1 MRYKSEA
8 MGASKRF
15 LMLMGVLFAGSAFAN
30 SPVILFPS
38 VGTPHR
44 VTVSGRV
51 LKSAPTQGSSI
62 FSKNLRRLLMPNWEG
77 ASVEVRLLGQALK
90 TVSGADGH
98 FEVTFLSPEG
108 FPLGVARAE
117 AKVAGRPA
125 AGATVNVTDP
135 DAPFMVISDFDDT
148 LAHTHVTSK
157 RALFKAALLQDET
170 SQEVIDGMSVFMNCL
185 AEGKEARPAFALV
198 SGSPVQYAPR
208 VEAFLNRHRFPLF
221 GLYLRDLGPSTL
233 SDYKQPVIRAL
244 LKAMPHPVVLVGDSG
259 EHDPEVY
266 AQIRSEFPDRVK
278 AIFIRDAGHADDL
291 KRFEKM
297 TLFKT
302 PDQAAQVAEAAELMP
317 AGCYAKTHADKKQ

>member
-1 MRYKSEA
+1 

-15 LMLMGVLFAGSAFAN
+15 LMFMGVLFAGSAFAN

-38 VGTPHR
+38 VGTPHK

-51 LKSAPTQGSSI
+51 LKSAPTQGSST
-62 FSKNLRRLLMPNWEG
+62 FSKNLRRLLTPNLEG
-77 ASVEVRLLGQALK
+77 VGVEVRLLGQSLK
-90 TVSGADGH
+90 TVSGDDGN
-98 FEVTFLSPEG
+98 FEVTFSSPEG
-108 FPLGVARAE
+108 FPLGLARAE
-117 AKVAGRPA
+117 AKVAGRPS

-148 LAHTHVTSK
+148 LAHTHVISK
-157 RALFKAALLQDET
+157 RALFKTALLQDET
-170 SQEVIDGMSVFMNCL
+170 SQEVIDGMSAFMGCL
-185 AEGKEARPAFALV
+185 AEGKKARPAFALV

-208 VEAFLNRHRFPLF
+208 VEAFLNRHHFPVF

-244 LKAMPHPVVLVGDSG
+244 LKAMPHGVVLVGDSG

-278 AIFIRDAGHADDL
+278 AIFIRDAGHAEDAA
-291 KRFEKM
+291 RFEKM

-302 PDQAAQVAEAAELMP
+302 PDQAAQAAEAAELMP
-317 AGCYAKTHADKKQ
+317 AGCYAKAHEDKKR